1 MRYQDFHRLLEAAEK
16 TSHREALYFEVGGCG
31 ITDEAA
37 AKKAADLIWAMKYA
51 HLNMRHIRKITQLS
65 QKNFAEKYGIPQRSI
80 EQWEEEK
87 RNPPKYL
94 YKLLAWAVF
103 SDLYGIG
110 PEEDWQYHSL

>member
-1 MRYQDFHRLLEAAEK
+1 MRCSEFAKHHIACCLL
-16 TSHREALYFEVGGCG
+16 F
-31 ITDEAA
+31 
-37 AKKAADLIWAMKYA
+37 
-51 HLNMRHIRKITQLS
+51 S

-103 SDLYGIG
+103 SDLYGISSD
-110 PEEDWQYHSL
+110 EDWQYHSS